1 MNEFDQIQ
9 PNNTRLPTTK
19 FMKTK
24 YLLLFATLSL
34 ALPLQALEQTTFYNT
49 DKSKSFAATLV
60 AYNAKTK
67 KVSVR
72 LASGAQKSFAMSVL
86 AKESQDY
93 VIAKEDRLAIGNSV
107 RLKFTEVKVKGS
119 GDGVATSYAIEVRNA
134 GEKAIQDI
142 QLSYTLYYRQGDL
155 DKGGTIAKTSSGK
168 LSTGKIYDADTLTV
182 STQSVEIVRKSKPAS
197 GGG

>member
-1 MNEFDQIQ
+1 
-9 PNNTRLPTTK
+9 
-19 FMKTK
+19 MKTK

-60 AYNAKTK
+60 GYNAKTK
-67 KVSVR
+67 MVSVKMS
-72 LASGAQKSFAMSVL
+72 SGAQKNFKMSVL
-86 AKESQDY
+86 AKETQDY
-93 VIAKEDRLAIGNSV
+93 VISKEDRLAIGKSV
-107 RLKFTEVKVKGS
+107 RLKFTEVKQKGS

-134 GEKAIQDI
+134 GKKAIQDVN
-142 QLSYTLYYRQGDL
+142 LKYTLYYSQGDL
-155 DKGGTIAKTSSGK
+155 EQGGTVAKTKSGN

-182 STQSVEIVRKSKPAS
+182 STQSVQIVRASKPAS